1 MDPSPSTRTDSG
13 RPTLRARLR
22 AACPTGLRFRGVPVV
37 TLLLLGFAVSVLL
50 GNYLPTRASVAATDR
65 ALTQQQAENR
75 AMAERIR
82 CADAEAERLTRDP
95 WANERILRDD
105 LRMSE
110 KGEVIIR

>member
-1 MDPSPSTRTDSG
+1 MDRSPSARTD
-13 RPTLRARLR
+13 RLR
-22 AACPTGLRFRGVPVV
+22 QTVGAWLRTARAAGFRFRGVPVV

-65 ALTQQQAENR
+65 ALTQQMAENR